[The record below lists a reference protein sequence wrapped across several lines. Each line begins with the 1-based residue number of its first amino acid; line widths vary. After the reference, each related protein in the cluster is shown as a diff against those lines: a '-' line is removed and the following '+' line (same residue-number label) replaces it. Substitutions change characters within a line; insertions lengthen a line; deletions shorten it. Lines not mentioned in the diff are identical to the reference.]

1 MKNIIIFSFFIFLVS
16 CSTDDEYV
24 VNFPESVFIEFNWC
38 SYASN
43 KSPDELG
50 AIFIDYRNF
59 LESNSFNASY
69 LNPLFKTDTYDFIM
83 MEFFKNKESFH
94 QNLKDKNG
102 FFYKRWIAQF
112 SQTAFCKNNQK
123 QYFYE
128 MTSLSFQSINE
139 KDTELRFFF
148 CKKLDNVSKEQI
160 INSLNILNLDNEKK
174 VLMLSPEN
182 YNDYYDYLFV
192 ISTSKDILLEED
204 FLMKNLGFLVNC
216 ELDFRSQD
224 LDELVFENYP
234 LL

>member
-1 MKNIIIFSFFIFLVS
+1 MKNIIIFSFFMVLVS

-148 CKKLDNVSKEQI
+148 CKKFIHDATVKSGLKHIVFPSSLSKVSIELLNFSPDLSI
-160 INSLNILNLDNEKK
+160 I
-174 VLMLSPEN
+174 
-182 YNDYYDYLFV
+182 
-192 ISTSKDILLEED
+192 
-204 FLMKNLGFLVNC
+204 
-216 ELDFRSQD
+216 
-224 LDELVFENYP
+224 
-234 LL
+234 

>member
-1 MKNIIIFSFFIFLVS
+1 MFLVS

-94 QNLKDKNG
+94 QNLKDK
-102 FFYKRWIAQF
+102 
-112 SQTAFCKNNQK
+112 
-123 QYFYE
+123 
-128 MTSLSFQSINE
+128 MVSF
-139 KDTELRFFF
+139 T
-148 CKKLDNVSKEQI
+148 NV
-160 INSLNILNLDNEKK
+160 
-174 VLMLSPEN
+174 
-182 YNDYYDYLFV
+182 
-192 ISTSKDILLEED
+192 
-204 FLMKNLGFLVNC
+204 G
-216 ELDFRSQD
+216 
-224 LDELVFENYP
+224 
-234 LL
+234 